1 MLWVIDDSDPP
12 YLPNKSSPL
21 KETTFFLH
29 LPWISQVLSGLCEG
43 ISPKIWLLKSYR
55 TSIGSVPCLHGDSGW
70 FTLWVKLSTYLN
82 IPKLKMPCN
91 GAFLNHPNGME
102 QPPNFNMGSIK
113 QLTCAAYFIHFFR
126 FDITPNGGER
136 VWTPLQKVEKVPWK
150 LGVIV

>member
-1 MLWVIDDSDPP
+1 
-12 YLPNKSSPL
+12 
-21 KETTFFLH
+21 
-29 LPWISQVLSGLCEG
+29 
-43 ISPKIWLLKSYR
+43 
-55 TSIGSVPCLHGDSGW
+55 
-70 FTLWVKLSTYLN
+70 
-82 IPKLKMPCN
+82 
-91 GAFLNHPNGME
+91 ME